1 MRLVTRELIH
11 FLVYKRYR
19 RSMIHYDRRIRL
31 LGIGL
36 AFLAGLVDATGFL
49 ALNGFFVSFMSGNS
63 TRLGVGLSQFSA
75 SAGIAGGLIVSFLV
89 GVIAG
94 SLVGAQLGQHRK
106 SGNLALVGLLL
117 AIAGAFG
124 ELDFLP
130 GAAVAM
136 ALAMGVENTVF
147 DKSDQLP
154 VGLTYMTGTLVK
166 LGQAV
171 AGAFLNETQFAWLP
185 YLLHWIG
192 LMLGAV
198 TGAVLYPFAHFST
211 LWFASAAALFG
222 AAMLLPKPRT

>member
-1 MRLVTRELIH
+1 
-11 FLVYKRYR
+11 
-19 RSMIHYDRRIRL
+19 MIHYDRRIRL

-36 AFLAGLVDATGFL
+36 ALLAGLVDATGFM

-63 TRLGVGLSQFSA
+63 TRFGVGASQLSA
-75 SAGIAGGLIVSFLV
+75 SAGIAGGLILSFLL

-94 SLVGAQLGQHRK
+94 SLGGAQLGRRRR
-106 SGNLALVGLLL
+106 SGILAVVGLLL

-124 ELDFLP
+124 QFDFLP
-130 GAAVAM
+130 GAAVTM

-166 LGQAV
+166 LGQAI
-171 AGAFLNETQFAWLP
+171 AGAFLNEKQFAWLP

-192 LMLGAV
+192 LMLGAIA
-198 TGAVLYPFAHFST
+198 GALLYPFAHFLT
-211 LWFASAAALFG
+211 LWFASAGAIIMAAILW
-222 AAMLLPKPRT
+222 RTQT